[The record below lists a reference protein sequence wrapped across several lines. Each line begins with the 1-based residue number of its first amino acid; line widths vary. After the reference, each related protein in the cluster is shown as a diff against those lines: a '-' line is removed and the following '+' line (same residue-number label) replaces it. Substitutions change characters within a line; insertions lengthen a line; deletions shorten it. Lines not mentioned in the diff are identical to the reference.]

1 MKKSKLILSAAM
13 MAVGAVSMA
22 DRAVVV
28 GINDFA
34 FIPNARLAGC
44 ENDANTM
51 KSLLLK
57 KGFKESEIATLLSR
71 AATKEAILA
80 ALDRA
85 TEQVKSGERLVI
97 TYSSHGSQ
105 AGNGVSTLLT
115 TSSTG
120 RGFSGD
126 ITPQEIR
133 SYINKAIAKN
143 VAVTLLIDACHS
155 EGVLTKSVNPVNTD
169 AKKRFYPRESVSGE
183 ASRSASFV
191 GDKLGEVVT
200 FNSAQNQ
207 SAPIASNSQNV
218 GNGGP
223 LCAQYAAAKYT
234 QYAFETNLAG
244 KRQGV
249 FTYYLNDILGKEKRI
264 TWAEVT
270 ARVNG
275 SVSAWSK
282 DEQNPVFIG
291 APGYA
296 LEGYASP
303 QQAQQQASQPV
314 NVSVPTL
321 NDLFNFDNVN
331 SSVIAVRWKDENGK
345 YRENGSTIKMKGQGQ
360 DYSKFEIQVSKP
372 GWLVVLDRDSK
383 DQVQIMNFSA
393 QSTEDV
399 TALARV
405 AAGAVVVLP
414 GQPQDYYAFNQEGP
428 ERIKAIL
435 FTSEDA
441 ARSAITKIR
450 QVLKGSNNRS
460 GLIGARYGEVV
471 QVGTATA
478 SFYTADLRFQV
489 VK

>member
-1 MKKSKLILSAAM
+1 MTKAKLVFSAALF
-13 MAVGAVSMA
+13 AAGALSMA

-57 KGFKESEIATLLSR
+57 KGFKESEIAMLLSR

-85 TEQVKSGERLVI
+85 TDQVKAGERLVI

-115 TSSTG
+115 TSSVG
-120 RGFSGD
+120 RDFKGD

-155 EGVLTKSVNPVNTD
+155 EGVLTKSVNPVNPD
-169 AKKRFYPRESVSGE
+169 AKKRFYPRESVTGE

-191 GDKLGEVVT
+191 GDKLGEVLT

-207 SAPIASNSQNV
+207 SAPIAANSQNI

-249 FTYYLNDILGKEKRI
+249 FTYYLNEILGKANRI

-270 ARVNG
+270 TKVNG
-275 SVSAWSK
+275 SVSVWSK

-296 LEGYASP
+296 LEGYVTPQAA
-303 QQAQQQASQPV
+303 QQATQPV
-314 NVSVPTL
+314 NVTIPTL

-331 SSVIAVRWKDENGK
+331 SGVIAIRWKDENGK

-383 DQVQIMNFSA
+383 DQVQVMNFSM
-393 QSTEDV
+393 QSSEDV

-414 GQPQDYYAFNQEGP
+414 GQPQDYYAFNLEGP

-435 FTSEDA
+435 FTSEEA

-460 GLIGARYGEVV
+460 GLVGARYGEIV

>member
-1 MKKSKLILSAAM
+1 MTKAKLVLSAALI
-13 MAVGAVSMA
+13 AAGALSMA

-57 KGFKESEIATLLSR
+57 RGFRESEIAMLLSK
-71 AATKEAILA
+71 AATKEAILS

-85 TEQVKSGERLVI
+85 VEQVKRGERLVI

-120 RGFSGD
+120 RNFNGD

-155 EGVLTKSVNPVNTD
+155 EGVLTKSVNPVD
-169 AKKRFYPRESVSGE
+169 PLAKKRFYPRQNVTGE

-200 FNSAQNQ
+200 FNNAQNQ
-207 SAPIASNSQNV
+207 SAPIASNSQNI

-249 FTYYLNDILGKEKRI
+249 FTYYLNSLLNNKNRI

-270 ARVNG
+270 AKVNG
-275 SVSAWSK
+275 LVSAWSK
-282 DEQNPVFIG
+282 DEQNPVFVG
-291 APGYA
+291 SPGYA
-296 LEGYASP
+296 LEGYATAQAA
-303 QQAQQQASQPV
+303 QQATQPV
-314 NVSVPTL
+314 AINLPTL

-331 SSVIAVRWKDENGK
+331 GSVISIRWKDENDK

-360 DYSKFEIQVSKP
+360 DYSKFEIQVNKS

-383 DQVQIMNFSA
+383 DQVQVMNFST
-393 QSTEDV
+393 QSSEDV

-405 AAGAVVVLP
+405 SAGAVVMLP
-414 GQPQDYYAFNQEGP
+414 GPAQDYYAFNQEGP

-435 FTSEDA
+435 FTTEA
-441 ARSAITKIR
+441 GARSAISKIR
-450 QVLKGSNNRS
+450 QVLAKSANRG
-460 GLIGARYGEVV
+460 GLVGARYGEVI
-471 QVGTATA
+471 QIGTANA